1 MCKRVESK
9 NKKPYLLTFIAMAFF
24 LVLLEGLGMLE
35 GLDRQVYDLFF
46 RIRGSRDPGQK
57 IVVAAIDEK
66 TLSEL
71 GKWPLSRK
79 YYADLLGH
87 LKLADSVVFDILM
100 PEPSEHDPALADAIR
115 RHGKVVL
122 PVHIAPDGHPVYPAF
137 PMVNIT
143 RGHVHI
149 GLGID
154 GIARD
159 VFHTICCNGVSLPSL
174 TLAVYA
180 SLMSHASGSR
190 IGKQEECQSGLRQ
203 TDLMTINYYGPA
215 GTFQHIS
222 FSEIIQG
229 DWPPSFFRGKIVLVG
244 VTASGI
250 EEGLLSP
257 FTSNR
262 NRLHGIEAHANI
274 LNNLL
279 EGSDIR
285 SVPERIRLLFAISLA
300 AVFLVFCWRYSPTV
314 LFFPWIG
321 CLISVPLMTYAFFS
335 LANIW
340 IPPGIPW
347 TAITGSF
354 LAAHVLELRRMV
366 RSVSEARREWE
377 ESFNTIDDAI
387 LIQDSSGNFVR
398 KNRAADEMPGNILAE
413 ELRRRFTNLMA
424 ESAIHVVANTPPGEN
439 ENRRAEPEE
448 MREAETGK
456 SYEIKSLPRED
467 GNGKFLGAVH
477 VVRDITRRKKAQ
489 EKEQELQQMLLQAQ
503 KMEAIGTLAGGI
515 AHDFNNILGTI
526 VGYTELV
533 WHSLSPEQT
542 APRSKLEQVLKASER
557 ARDLIMQ
564 ILTFSRKTEH
574 ERKIIL
580 LRPILREGLKL
591 FRTALPKSIDVRE
604 DLSSDVRAEID
615 PTQLYQILMNLCT
628 NAYHSMRDGGGTLA
642 VSLKPVTLDTPL
654 FAHDQQLPVGA
665 YINLTVRDSGQGISR
680 EDGEKIFE
688 PYFTTKAKGEGTG
701 LGLAIVRRIAQDHG
715 GLVTFESN
723 PEEGTSFSVYLPRAD
738 KITPELPETI
748 SDDTMTPG
756 TGNILLVDDNPQM
769 ALLVKQML
777 ERIGYHVETRLAPL
791 EAYEAFKARSTD
803 FDLVMTDLDMPDM
816 TGLELAEKL
825 LAIRP
830 DTAIILSTGYC
841 EPATQER
848 AHAIG
853 IKAVIF
859 KPFHASAL
867 SRLIAGVLAGKPP
880 K

>member
-1 MCKRVESK
+1 MFKRVESNN
-9 NKKPYLLTFIAMAFF
+9 NKLYLLTFIIMAFF

-57 IVVAAIDEK
+57 IVIAAIDEK

-87 LKLADSVVFDILM
+87 LELADSVAFDILM
-100 PEPSEHDPALADAIR
+100 PEPSEHDPVLADAIR
-115 RHGKVVL
+115 QQGKVVL
-122 PVHIAPDGHPVYPAF
+122 PVHIAPDGRPVYPALLKSNA
-137 PMVNIT
+137 VH
-143 RGHVHI
+143 GHVHI

-154 GIARD
+154 GIVRD
-159 VFHTICCNGVSLPSL
+159 VFHTLFCHGVSLPSL
-174 TLAVYA
+174 AMAVHTA
-180 SLMSHASGSR
+180 LTPLSPESP
-190 IGKQEECQSGLRQ
+190 IGKPEDCHAGIRQ
-203 TDLMTINYYGPA
+203 ADPMMINYYGPA

-222 FSEIIQG
+222 FSEIIRG
-229 DWPPSFFRGKIVLVG
+229 DWPPSFFSGKIILVG

-257 FTSNR
+257 FTTNR

-279 EGSDIR
+279 ENNAIR
-285 SVPERIRLLFAISLA
+285 PVSERVRLPFAISLA
-300 AVFLVFCWRYSPTV
+300 AVFLVLCWRYSPTA
-314 LFFPWIG
+314 LFLPWIG
-321 CLISVPLMTYAFFS
+321 GLLLVTLMIYVCFS
-335 LANIW
+335 HANRW
-340 IPPGIPW
+340 VPPGVPW
-347 TAITGSF
+347 AAITGSF

-366 RSVSEARREWE
+366 RSVTQARREWE

-387 LIQDSSGNFVR
+387 IIQNQSGAPIR
-398 KNRAADEMPGNILAE
+398 KNRAADVIPGIFLDE
-413 ELRRRFTNLMA
+413 ELKRRFMNLLTG
-424 ESAIHVVANTPPGEN
+424 NPTPDSTQAPPWEI
-439 ENRRAEPEE
+439 ENRGIEPEE
-448 MREAETGK
+448 IRDVQTGRT
-456 SYEIKSLPRED
+456 YEFKSLPRED
-467 GNGKFLGAVH
+467 ENGKFLGAVH
-477 VVRDITRRKKAQ
+477 VVREITRRKKAQ
-489 EKEQELQQMLLQAQ
+489 AKQQELERMLLQAQ
-503 KMEAIGTLAGGI
+503 KMEAIGALAGGI

-533 WHSLSPEQT
+533 WNSLSPEQT

-564 ILTFSRKTEH
+564 ILTFSRKTEY
-574 ERKIIL
+574 EQKIIL

-591 FRTALPKSIDVRE
+591 FRTALPKSIEVHE
-604 DLSSDVRAEID
+604 DLSSDCRAEID

-628 NAYHSMRDGGGTLA
+628 NAYHSMKKGGGTLT
-642 VSLKPVTLDTPL
+642 VSLKPAILDTPL
-654 FAHDQQLPVGA
+654 SAHGQQLEPGT
-665 YINLTVRDSGQGISR
+665 YINLTVKDSGQGISR

-688 PYFTTKAKGEGTG
+688 PYFTTKAEGEGTG

-715 GLVTFESN
+715 GLVTFESI
-723 PEEGTSFSVYLPRAD
+723 PEEGTAFSVYLPRAD
-738 KITPELPETI
+738 KIAPDLPETI
-748 SDDTMTPG
+748 TDDTMTPG

-777 ERIGYHVETRLAPL
+777 ERIGYQVETRLNPL

-816 TGLELAEKL
+816 TGIELAEKL

-841 EPATQER
+841 EPTTQER
-848 AHAIG
+848 AHTIG

-867 SRLIAGVLAGKPP
+867 SRLVAGILTGNRI
-880 K
+880 